1 MTEVLLVA
9 STWPQYGVLA
19 DAVRKFNALGAR
31 VRLAGTFPMDAE
43 GVPEQLA
50 ESELAEVHQLPRN
63 LKHRSQALRRRA
75 SKSPAGLRVWMQ
87 AGRDSWLR
95 SRARKA
101 DVLVALDPGAVYTV
115 WRLAEFNRTAP
126 ARFGL
131 APALKAVEELK
142 AQGGT
147 AGARGSVLP
156 PLHAITRDVKRT
168 VDHLPAQIV
177 RAATP
182 RPVMRSGVGAR
193 LWRSAVTAPG
203 MPTKVRAATSRYVAE
218 GMRWAGRTSGAA
230 LTLADAAAKIPDL
243 KLKADLYDEAAM
255 QEIGKGISPRGI
267 EKAVAARLALADAEF
282 AKGHVKEAAEALNR
296 ALFLDFHRVLHIDQL
311 SSPLAR
317 DAQGFVAPLYRST
330 AMQALSRPRGR
341 RAPAAPAPTD
351 RPLRLLVTTSANDN
365 FLHLIK
371 EHFGD
376 HPGVELRYLDLA
388 ANKHLKRISWA
399 APRMLQ
405 DRLTDGESD
414 YHEEVERLMRPHL
427 DWADT
432 VFLEW
437 AAGPAGMLTTIDPG
451 TTRVVVRLHSYEA
464 FTRWPHMTDFSRVD
478 DLVFVAPHVK
488 DLTTSLV
495 PMLRGEHA
503 PRFHVLDNAMDLAG
517 FDRPKSPEARFNL
530 GLVGISQ
537 VAKDPKWAIDVLQ
550 RVRKHDDR
558 YRLLLVGGDMDRR
571 TSKATRDYLREFEE
585 ILEPLEESGA
595 VVRLGPTDDVPGKL
609 VDIGT
614 ILSSSV
620 REGCHV
626 GLMEGAASG
635 AVPVVR
641 DWPFY
646 AGKPNS
652 ARTLYPED
660 WVVGSPQEAA
670 ERILKTTATEEAW
683 RAAGELATQ
692 HALTVWDWPVVQK
705 HFEELFLGEDLGR
718 K

>member
-9 STWPQYGVLA
+9 TSRPQFGVLA
-19 DAVRKFNALGAR
+19 DAVAKLNAQGAR
-31 VRLAGTFPMDAE
+31 VHLAGSFHLEAE
-43 GVPEQLA
+43 GVPEELAKVALA
-50 ESELAEVHQLPRN
+50 EAHQLPRN
-63 LKHRSQALRRRA
+63 LRHRSQALRRRVGKA
-75 SKSPAGLRVWMQ
+75 PRGLRQWIQVK
-87 AGRDSWLR
+87 GDSWLR

-101 DVLVALDPGAVYTV
+101 DVLVALDAGAVYTV
-115 WRLAEFNRTAP
+115 WRLAEYNRTAP
-126 ARFGL
+126 AKFGI
-131 APALKAVEELK
+131 APALRAVAELQ

-147 AGARGSVLP
+147 TARRSSVLP
-156 PLHAITRDVKRT
+156 PLHAVARDVRRG
-168 VDHLPAQIV
+168 VDQLPAQLV

-203 MPTKVRAATSRYVAE
+203 MPIKVRAATSRYVAE
-218 GMRWAGRTSGAA
+218 GMQWAGRVSGAA

-243 KLKADLYDEAAM
+243 SLRADLYYESAM
-255 QEIGKGISPRGI
+255 QEIKKGISPRDCD
-267 EKAVAARLALADAEF
+267 KAVKAHLTLADAEF
-282 AKGHVKEAAEALNR
+282 AKGRTDEAADALNR
-296 ALFLDFHRVLHIDQL
+296 ALFLHFHRVLHIDQL
-311 SSPLAR
+311 SSPLAK
-317 DAQGFVAPLYRST
+317 DAEGFAAVLHTSKAF
-330 AMQALSRPRGR
+330 QALSRPRGR
-341 RAPAAPAPTD
+341 KVPAAPLPGD

-371 EHFGD
+371 AHFAD

-399 APRMLQ
+399 ATRMLK
-405 DRLTDGESD
+405 DRLADGTTD
-414 YHEEVERLMRPHL
+414 YQEEVERLMRPHL

-451 TTRVVVRLHSYEA
+451 DTRIVVRLHSYEA
-464 FTRWPHMTDFSRVD
+464 FTRWPHLTDFSRVD
-478 DLVFVAPHVK
+478 DLVFVAPHVQ

-495 PMLRGEHA
+495 PVLRGKQA
-503 PRFHVLDNAMDLAG
+503 PRMHFIDNAMDLSG
-517 FDRPKSPEARFNL
+517 FNRPKPAEARFNL
-530 GLVGISQ
+530 GLIGISQ
-537 VAKDPKWAIDVLQ
+537 VAKDPKWALDVLE
-550 RVRKHDDR
+550 RVRKHDER
-558 YRLLLVGGDMDRR
+558 YRLILVGGDMDPK
-571 TSKATRDYLREFEE
+571 TSQATKEYLKQFEAL
-585 ILEPLEESGA
+585 LEPLEESGA
-595 VVRLGPTDDVPGKL
+595 VVRLGPTDDVPSKL

-652 ARTLYPED
+652 ARTLYPQG
-660 WVVGSPQEAA
+660 WVVPSPAAAA
-670 ERILKTTATEEAW
+670 EQILKTTATEESW
-683 RAAGELATQ
+683 RAAGKLAAE

-705 HFEELFLGEDLGR
+705 HFERLFLDES
-718 K
+718 